1 MFIFSKQFNNNYINI
16 CIFYIFTAWLNNC
29 VGFGNH
35 RYFFLYMF
43 YTTIG
48 CLFLIVF
55 GFEIGYNYLWLDHG
69 DHWTETEPLEGEP
82 VKLNLSGHIIP
93 DVCMKIIKKI

>member
-1 MFIFSKQFNNNYINI
+1 
-16 CIFYIFTAWLNNC
+16 
-29 VGFGNH
+29 
-35 RYFFLYMF
+35 MF

-93 DVCMKIIKKI
+93 DVCMIILLFKYVLKET